1 MASRRLL
8 ALLGMAALLVTA
20 CGGRSSGSPAA
31 SSGSPGASGAVCA
44 TTPEPSDGG
53 GSWSGT
59 QSPSV
64 IPTVID
70 PGGTIAC
77 GPNRILVSFIDPKT
91 NTPVA
96 SPDRTVHLDFYDIG
110 ADPAKSVASA
120 DADFIW
126 AIEGSVGVYEAAVTL
141 PTAGTYGVEF
151 TTQLKDAAPE
161 KIRVTTPVR
170 ATRSVVG
177 VGDPAPASENPTL
190 ASVGG
195 DVKKISTDPNPVDA
209 FYQTTVKDALAAKK
223 PFVLVFAT
231 PKFCKSAQCGP
242 TLDRLKPIAAA
253 HPSMTFIN
261 VEPYQLQEVD
271 GQLQPVLTDTTPA
284 DLVPVEATTQ
294 WRLPSEPWVF
304 VVDKDGIVQSS
315 LMLIFSDAEL
325 EAAIKAVE

>member
-1 MASRRLL
+1 MVPRRLL
-8 ALLGMAALLVTA
+8 ALLGTAALLAAA
-20 CGGRSSGSPAA
+20 CGGGPPASPA
-31 SSGSPGASGAVCA
+31 SSLGVTPPVCA

-53 GSWSGT
+53 GSWSGSQNPT
-59 QSPSV
+59 V

-77 GPNRILVSFIDPKT
+77 GLNRILVSFIDPKT

-120 DADFIW
+120 DATFIW
-126 AIEGSVGVYEAAVTL
+126 AIEGSVGVYEANVSL

-151 TTQLKDAAPE
+151 TTQLNDAAPE

-170 ATRSVVG
+170 ETRNVVS
-177 VGDPAPASENPTL
+177 VGDPAPATDNPTL

-195 DVKKISTDPNPVDA
+195 DVTKISTDPHPVEV

-253 HPSMTFIN
+253 HPSVTFIN
-261 VEPYQLQEVD
+261 VEPYQLKDVD

-284 DLVPVEATTQ
+284 DLIPVEATTQ
-294 WRLPSEPWVF
+294 WHLPSEPWVF